1 MLHRDSCND
10 HDDNQDD
17 LAFFDDK
24 ETMSLDKYVTD
35 TSEYPKRIP
44 GRRLISLG
52 LQNQDFGYMYLWIL
66 LSKNYSIVLNDLKF
80 LTY

>member
-17 LAFFDDK
+17 LAFLDDK

-44 GRRLISLG
+44 GRRFISLG
-52 LQNQDFGYMYLWIL
+52 LQTKTLAIFVDFTFEKLQYR
-66 LSKNYSIVLNDLKF
+66 
-80 LTY
+80 